1 MDDSAMN
8 GQRPDD
14 LGYRLWMTTL
24 RWLGR
29 VLLHLGYR
37 LRVEGTEHVP
47 REGGVLV
54 VSNHTAFHDWL
65 FVGAALDRPP
75 RFVMHQHHHQ
85 YPLLRAFFGASRVI
99 PIAPK
104 KEDPSRLAE
113 AMEAI
118 DRALRAGELVVIFP
132 EGTMSPD
139 GRLSP
144 IRPGFERIV
153 ERTPVPTVPVAV
165 SGLFGSSF
173 SRAHGAPMSRWS
185 GRVRAAVTV
194 RFGAPLPADHVD
206 VPTLARE
213 LSRLGGQPIGDEAR
227 AQLVHA
233 AAS

>member
-1 MDDSAMN
+1 MDTR
-8 GQRPDD
+8 RPTD

-24 RWLGR
+24 RWLAR
-29 VLLHLGYR
+29 VLLHVGYR
-37 LRVEGTEHVP
+37 LRVEGTENVP

-75 RFVMHQHHHQ
+75 RFVMHQHHHK

-99 PIAPK
+99 PIAPR

-113 AMEAI
+113 AMAAI
-118 DRALRAGELVVIFP
+118 ERALVDGELVVIFP

-139 GRLSP
+139 GSLSP

-153 ERTPVPTVPVAV
+153 HTTPVPTIPVAIT
-165 SGLFGSSF
+165 GLFGSSF
-173 SRAHGAPMSRWS
+173 SRAYGPPMSRWS
-185 GRVRAAVTV
+185 ARLRALVVV
-194 RFGAPLPADHVD
+194 RFGAPLPSDHVD

-213 LSRLGGQPIGDEAR
+213 LSRLGGQAIGEGAR
-227 AQLVHA
+227 AQLVPA
-233 AAS
+233 PG

>member
-1 MDDSAMN
+1 MDTR
-8 GQRPDD
+8 GPDD

-104 KEDPSRLAE
+104 KEDPTRLAE
-113 AMEAI
+113 AMAAI
-118 DRALRAGELVVIFP
+118 DRALGDGELVVIFP
-132 EGTMSPD
+132 EG
-139 GRLSP
+139 
-144 IRPGFERIV
+144 
-153 ERTPVPTVPVAV
+153 AV

-185 GRVRAAVTV
+185 GRVRAPVTV

-213 LSRLGGQPIGDEAR
+213 LSRLGGQSLGGEAR
-227 AQLVHA
+227 AWIVPA
-233 AAS
+233 ATAATS

>member
-1 MDDSAMN
+1 MN
-8 GQRPDD
+8 GQRPGD

-104 KEDPSRLAE
+104 KEDPTRLAE
-113 AMEAI
+113 AMAAI
-118 DRALRAGELVVIFP
+118 DRALADGELVVIFP

-153 ERTPVPTVPVAV
+153 EKTPVPTVPVAV

-185 GRVRAAVTV
+185 GRVRAPVTV

-213 LSRLGGQPIGDEAR
+213 LSRLGGQPIGDQAR
-227 AQLVHA
+227 MQLVPA
-233 AAS
+233 AAAATS